1 MLYRLVQSEWGT
13 FVQRA
18 AAGERVVPRFC
29 EREVAAFLRCGI
41 LLHGF
46 ARVHCDDCGKDDV
59 VAFSCKGRGFCPACG
74 TARMVDTAAWLVD
87 RVIPEVPVRQWV
99 LSLPYRVRVLCAY
112 DPAICAGVRRI
123 LLRAVSGL
131 YEGRARRQGLPRPR
145 AGAVA
150 FVQRFDSGLR
160 VNLHFHVL
168 WLDGVYASE
177 PGSGRV
183 EFCEHGEVTDGD
195 VAKLVSAIRGR
206 VVRYLRRLG
215 KWPDAGAEDG
225 TDGDAD
231 LLLELGAAAVQG
243 RRALGERA
251 GERDMRVG
259 RGSRS
264 EPFVK
269 RPLCAD
275 VDGFSLHAGVWV
287 AARDRERL
295 EKLCR
300 YAGRPAIAESRLR
313 LLPDGRVAYS
323 LKKRWQD
330 GTSHV
335 VLTPQVLME
344 RLCALVP
351 RPRKHLVTYHGVLA
365 PAAGLRP
372 RVVPRVEAGEGGD
385 AGCRHCGVAA
395 AAGGAAAEP
404 VVEPADRDAVVR
416 AVMARRSVP
425 HAPGV
430 RRRGGRRRYPWAELL
445 RRVFLVDVLVCPH
458 CRGVRRLLAA
468 IHDPASIER
477 VLRALGLPTVAPAL
491 AAARSPPVQADL
503 PW

>member
-1 MLYRLVQSEWGT
+1 M
-13 FVQRA
+13 
-18 AAGERVVPRFC
+18 
-29 EREVAAFLRCGI
+29 
-41 LLHGF
+41 
-46 ARVHCDDCGKDDV
+46 HCDTCQRDSV
-59 VAFSCKGRGFCPACG
+59 VAFSCKGRGFCPSCG
-74 TARMVDTAAWLVD
+74 TARRVDTAAWLVD

-123 LLRAVSGL
+123 LVRAVSGF
-131 YEGRARRQGLPRPR
+131 YEGKARRQGLPRPR

-177 PGSGRV
+177 AGSGRAD
-183 EFCEHGEVTDGD
+183 FCEHGEVTDGD
-195 VAKLVSAIRGR
+195 VAKLVAAIRGR

-215 KWPDAGAEDG
+215 KWADAGDEDG
-225 TDGDAD
+225 TAGDAD
-231 LLLELGAAAVQG
+231 LLLELQAASVQG
-243 RRALGERA
+243 RAALGERA
-251 GERDMRVG
+251 GERDARVG

-264 EPFVK
+264 EPLVK
-269 RPLCAD
+269 RPLCAE
-275 VDGFSLHAGVWV
+275 VDGFSLHAAVWV

-295 EKLCR
+295 ERLSR

-313 LLPDGRVAYS
+313 LLPDGRVVYS

-351 RPRKHLVTYHGVLA
+351 RPKKHLVTYHGVLA

-372 RVVPRVEAGEGGD
+372 RVVPRVEAGEGEG
-385 AGCRHCGVAA
+385 AGCRHGGTDV
-395 AAGGAAAEP
+395 AAGGA
-404 VVEPADRDAVVR
+404 VESITAGPPERDTAVR
-416 AVMARRSVP
+416 AVRARRAVP

-445 RRVFLVDVLVCPH
+445 RRVWLVDVLVCPH

-468 IHDPASIER
+468 IHEPVSIER
-477 VLRALGLPTVAPAL
+477 VLRALGLPTLAPEL
-491 AAARSPPVQADL
+491 AAPRGPPPTQADL